1 MEKQLEL
8 DFTSPDQKTAQ
19 QLGIRWAPE
28 DASPEVMKEW
38 EEEGKWW
45 ADNSLNFVI
54 IASLIQFTMLGLML
68 LSFWG
73 INNLVYG

>member
-28 DASPEVMKEW
+28 DASPEVIKKW